1 MSPLEEAVIYLKK
14 TELLSG
20 LEDAVLEKIAAV
32 LRKSMYPAGSIIVK
46 EGEPGGALY
55 LITKGLVEVKKR
67 ETSIGV
73 DLTVAK
79 MGEGE
84 CFGEMSL
91 LNGKPRS
98 ATVIAAEPTEV
109 YILAKK
115 EFEALRVSNPSISFA
130 LNRILAARI
139 EEMNLNKGLNMVSLA
154 RLNLHRE
161 ILSLIPEQFLLR
173 HKVLPLGYSAGTL
186 SLAMV
191 NPTDLLVLDEVRK
204 FVKHVPVEPVVITG
218 EDFTS
223 FMKDR
228 YRKVIEGETGAGA
241 SVKEGLF
248 DGSEAAKI
256 DLLKDVRFLE
266 GNQEGAT
273 VTDLEKEAAGAPIV
287 RLANNIIA
295 RALKKGASDIHLE
308 PVERG
313 LRVRYR
319 IDGLLTEEQVLPNR
333 FQMPLTSRF
342 KIISGLDITERRFP
356 QDGRLSIRLQE
367 RMIDFRVSTIP
378 TKYGE
383 KIVVRI
389 LTKDSSTF
397 GLDRLIT
404 DAITL
409 KLVRDMIRKPYG
421 IIYVTGPTGSGKTT
435 TLYSALSELHRPE
448 INILTVEDPIEY
460 DLPGAAQVQVHPEIG
475 LDFARVL
482 RAFLRQ
488 DPDVILVGET
498 RDKESAA
505 IVIQAALTGHLVF
518 TTLHTSDAASTFVRL
533 MEMDIQPLLISTSL
547 IGVVAQR
554 LVRRICPECKES
566 YLPDAAAGKY
576 LGLEEGTPVYKGRGC
591 DRCNLSGYRGRV
603 GIYEVLV
610 ANEEIRHLVAQGR
623 SSEEIRKKAVAGG
636 MRTLKE
642 YSAALL
648 REGLTTVDEVLRTVV
663 LDV

>member
-1 MSPLEEAVIYLKK
+1 MNSWEEAVIYLKK

-20 LEDAVLEKIAAV
+20 LDDGILEKIAATLQKAV
-32 LRKSMYPAGSIIVK
+32 YPAGSVIVK
-46 EGEPGGALY
+46 EGEPGDALY

-67 ETSIGV
+67 EPSLGV

-91 LNGKPRS
+91 LSGKPRS
-98 ATVIAAEPTEV
+98 ATIIASEPTEV
-109 YILAKK
+109 YKLPKK
-115 EFEALRVSNPSISFA
+115 EFYAVLAGNPSISLA
-130 LNRILAARI
+130 MNRILAARI
-139 EEMNLNKGLNMVSLA
+139 EEMNLNRGLNIVSLGK
-154 RLNLHRE
+154 LNLDRE

-191 NPTDLLVLDEVRK
+191 NPADLLVLDEVRK

-223 FMKDR
+223 FMKER
-228 YRKVIEGETGAGA
+228 YRKVIEGATGAGA
-241 SVKEGLF
+241 SIKGSLIE
-248 DGSEAAKI
+248 GSEAGRI
-256 DLLKDVRFLE
+256 DLLQDIHFLE
-266 GNQEGAT
+266 GNEEAAT
-273 VTDLEKEAAGAPIV
+273 ATDLEKEAAGAPIV

-308 PVERG
+308 PVEQG

-319 IDGLLTEEQVLPNR
+319 IDGLLGEEQVLPKR

-367 RMIDFRVSTIP
+367 RMVDFRVSTIP

-389 LTKDSSTF
+389 LTKDSNTF

-404 DAITL
+404 DGSTL

-448 INILTVEDPIEY
+448 INIVTVEDPIEY
-460 DLPGAAQVQVHPEIG
+460 DLPGVAQVQVHPEIG

-518 TTLHTSDAASTFVRL
+518 TTLHTNDAASTFIRL
-533 MEMDIQPLLISTSL
+533 MEMDIQPLLVSTSL

-554 LVRRICPECKES
+554 LVRRLCPECKES
-566 YLPDAAAGKY
+566 YLLDRAVGRY

-610 ANEEIRHLVAQGR
+610 ANEEIKHLVAQGR
-623 SSEEIRKKAVAGG
+623 SSEEIRKRAVAGG

-648 REGLTTVDEVLRTVV
+648 QEGLTTVDEVLRTVV

>member
-1 MSPLEEAVIYLKK
+1 MNPWEEAVIYLRK

-20 LEDAVLEKIAAV
+20 LDDGTLEKIAAA
-32 LRKSMYPAGSIIVK
+32 LRKSMYPAGSVIVK
-46 EGEPGGALY
+46 EGEPGDALY

-67 ETSIGV
+67 EPSIGV

-98 ATVIAAEPTEV
+98 ATVIAVEATEV

-115 EFEALRVSNPSISFA
+115 EFEALLASNPSISFA
-130 LNRILAARI
+130 LNKILAARI
-139 EEMNLNKGLNMVSLA
+139 EEMNLNRGLSMVSLA
-154 RLNLHRE
+154 KLNLDRE

-204 FVKHVPVEPVVITG
+204 FVKHLPVEPVVITE

-228 YRKVIEGETGAGA
+228 YRTVIEGETGAGT
-241 SVKEGLF
+241 SIKESLF
-248 DGSEAAKI
+248 DGSEPARI
-256 DLLKDVRFLE
+256 DLLKDIHFLE
-266 GNQEGAT
+266 GNEEAAT

-287 RLANNIIA
+287 RLANNIIV
-295 RALKKGASDIHLE
+295 RALKKGASDIHIE
-308 PVERG
+308 PVEQG

-319 IDGLLTEEQVLPNR
+319 IDGILSEEQVLPKR

-367 RMIDFRVSTIP
+367 RMVDFRVSTIP

-404 DAITL
+404 DGPTL

-448 INILTVEDPIEY
+448 INIVTVEDPIEY
-460 DLPGAAQVQVHPEIG
+460 DLPGVAQVQVHAEIG

-518 TTLHTSDAASTFVRL
+518 TTLHTNDAASTFIRL
-533 MEMDIQPLLISTSL
+533 MEMDIQPLLTSTSL

-566 YLPDAAAGKY
+566 YLPDRTAGRY

-623 SSEEIRKKAVAGG
+623 SSEEIRKRAVAGG

-648 REGLTTVDEVLRTVV
+648 RAGLTTVDEVLRTVV